1 MEHMQLIYLTEV
13 YLVSGRLPQALTSY
27 YLAFFNNLKQDKNVP
42 YVLQN
47 I

>member
-13 YLVSGRLPQALTSY
+13 YLVAGWLRLALQSY
-27 YLAFFNNLKQDKNVP
+27 YLAFFSSLKNGQNTY
-42 YVLQN
+42 YVLKK